1 MCEQGHLGDGND
13 YYTTPNTPYLVE
25 LYATD
30 IPVMAS
36 KNRIAIVIASVMSG
50 ITSMNADQFVLWM
63 NSAMFSTTSSSM
75 PA

>member
-1 MCEQGHLGDGND
+1 
-13 YYTTPNTPYLVE
+13 
-25 LYATD
+25 
-30 IPVMAS
+30 MAS